1 MLNLLPVRRS
11 RFLPDTI
18 NSVMNDPFFRF
29 LEELPSEGR
38 EWSPAVEVI
47 ENEAEFR
54 FTLEVPGMEQK
65 DISIE
70 FDNGVLT
77 FTGEKSSEEHQNGE
91 RVRSE
96 RWYGKFSRSFTLPK
110 SADPEKIAAN
120 LKNGVLVVTVQK
132 REEAKPRKVEVSI
145 S

>member
-18 NSVMNDPFFRF
+18 NSVFNDSFFRF
-29 LEELPSEGR
+29 LEDLPSEGR

-47 ENEAEFR
+47 ENETEFR
-54 FTLEVPGMEQK
+54 FTLEVPGIEQK
-65 DISIE
+65 DIAIE

-77 FTGEKSSEEHQNGE
+77 FSGEKSTEEHPNSD
-91 RVRSE
+91 RIRSE
-96 RWYGKFSRSFTLPK
+96 RWYGKFTRSFTLPK
-110 SADPEKIAAN
+110 SADPEKISAN
-120 LKNGVLVVTVQK
+120 LKNGVLVVSVQK
-132 REEAKPRKVEVSI
+132 REESKPRKVEVRI

>member
-1 MLNLLPVRRS
+1 MLSLLPVRRS

-18 NSVMNDPFFRF
+18 NSVFSDPFFRF
-29 LEELPSEGR
+29 LEDLPSEGR
-38 EWSPAVEVI
+38 EWSPAVEVV
-47 ENEAEFR
+47 ENDKEFR
-54 FTLEVPGMEQK
+54 FMLEVPGLEQK
-65 DISIE
+65 DIAIE

-77 FTGEKSSEEHQNGE
+77 FTGEKGSEEHKDGE

-110 SADPEKIAAN
+110 SADPEKISAS
-120 LKNGVLVVTVQK
+120 LKNGVLVVAVQK